1 MQIDNPDLFSV
12 VLPTFNG
19 TPFVKRTLDYLRH
32 LQFKGRIVLSDN
44 SSGSCREWIA
54 SCATA
59 YRDLNLE
66 AFQFDERITF
76 LDKLIQDP
84 GATVWDGFKVG
95 WYKIRMGLRFRFG
108 LEPA

>member
-1 MQIDNPDLFSV
+1 MQTHAPELLSE
-12 VLPTFNG
+12 VLSTFNG
-19 TPFVKRTLDYLRH
+19 TRFVESTLDYVTH

-76 LDKLIQDP
+76 LDKLI
-84 GATVWDGFKVG
+84 ATLEKTPS
-95 WYKIRMGLRFRFG
+95 RFVILHAHDDFMV
-108 LEPA
+108 PAA